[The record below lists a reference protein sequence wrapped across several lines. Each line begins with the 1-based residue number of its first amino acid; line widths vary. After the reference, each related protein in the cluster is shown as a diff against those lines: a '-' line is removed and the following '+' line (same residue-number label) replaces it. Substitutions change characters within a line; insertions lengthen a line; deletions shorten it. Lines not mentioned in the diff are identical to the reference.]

1 MLVSIVS
8 AVVILGL
15 LIIVHE
21 AGHFIVAKKLGVRV
35 IRFSIGYPP
44 KVWGIRR
51 GETEYALG
59 ATPLGGYVRML
70 GDEVGDEPGSEDTE
84 SYLREVELDLL
95 AAAVGEGFALKG
107 ALARADQI
115 LVPIA
120 ERVSRAESGMP
131 MALGATAAAREA
143 DAEAVAL
150 AEFHRPLTVE
160 ERMLLEEIAR
170 TRAIEPAIKALSDR
184 HPERLLERFRQ
195 RAFPSQPLL
204 KRFAIVLAG
213 PLANILFAP
222 LLLSAIAMYGV
233 PRILPIVGQ
242 IQAGMPAAAA
252 GFRTG
257 DLVTAINGVRINSWQ
272 ELSGT
277 VKSSNGAPLKVA
289 VDRKTAAGVEHL
301 TFTLR
306 PKRQDEKT
314 IFGNTTPV
322 WIIGI
327 QPHGEQV
334 IDRVGPLRALYQ
346 GFADTVGM
354 TVALAS
360 GIAQIVNGSTPVRQ
374 ALGGPI
380 MIAQM
385 AGHEAHQGLAN
396 IAMFVVM
403 LSLELGI
410 INLLPVPML
419 DGGHL
424 LFFACEAVR
433 GKPLKLRHREV
444 ALQVG
449 LLLLAALMAF
459 VIFNDIAR
467 IVHS

>member
-8 AVVILGL
+8 AVVILGI

-21 AGHFIVAKKLGVRV
+21 AGHFVVAKKLGVRV

-70 GDEVGDEPGSEDTE
+70 GDEVGDDPGSEDTE
-84 SYLREVELDLL
+84 GYLKEVELDLL
-95 AAAVGEGFALKG
+95 AAAEGDGFALKG
-107 ALARADQI
+107 ATETADQI
-115 LVPIA
+115 LMPIA
-120 ERVSRAESGMP
+120 DRFAH
-131 MALGATAAAREA
+131 AASEA
-143 DAEAVAL
+143 DAASLAL
-150 AEFHRPLTVE
+150 ADFHRPITLE

-170 TRAIEPAIKALSDR
+170 ARAVEPAIKALSER
-184 HPERLLERFRQ
+184 HPERLLERFRK
-195 RAFPSQPLL
+195 RAFPSQPLI

-222 LLLSAIAMYGV
+222 VLLTAITMYGV
-233 PRILPIVGQ
+233 PRLLPIVGQ
-242 IQAGMPAAAA
+242 IQPGMPAAAA

-257 DLVTAINGVRINSWQ
+257 DLVTAINGTPVKSWQ
-272 ELSGT
+272 ALSST
-277 VKSSNGAPLKVA
+277 VKSSNGVPLKVA
-289 VDRKTAAGVEHL
+289 VDRKAGGSVQHL
-301 TFTLR
+301 TFTLTSR
-306 PKRQDEKT
+306 RQDEKT
-314 IFGNTTPV
+314 IFGTTTAV
-322 WIIGI
+322 WIIGVL
-327 QPHGEQV
+327 PRGDQV
-334 IDRVGPLRALYQ
+334 VDRVGPLRALYQ
-346 GFADTVGM
+346 GCADTVGM
-354 TVALAS
+354 TVALAT
-360 GIAQIVNGSTPVRQ
+360 GIAQIVDGSTPVRQ

>member
-8 AVVILGL
+8 AVIILGI

-21 AGHFIVAKKLGVRV
+21 AGHFVVAKRLGVRV

-44 KVWGIRR
+44 KIWGIRL

-59 ATPLGGYVRML
+59 ATPLGGYVKML
-70 GDEVGDEPGSEDTE
+70 GDEVGDEPGAEDTE
-84 SYLREVELDLL
+84 GFLKEVELDLL
-95 AAAVGEGFALKG
+95 AAAVGEGLALK
-107 ALARADQI
+107 AAAERAEEI

-120 ERVSRAESGMP
+120 ERIDRAESGAP
-131 MALGATAAAREA
+131 VSIGALAASREP
-143 DAEAVAL
+143 DAAAVAL
-150 AEFHRPLTVE
+150 AEFHRPLKLE
-160 ERMLLEEIAR
+160 EQLLLQEIAR
-170 TRAIEPAIKALSDR
+170 AHAIEPAIKALSER
-184 HPERLLERFRQ
+184 HPERLLERFRL

-222 LLLSAIAMYGV
+222 ILLTAVAMYGV
-233 PRILPIVGQ
+233 PHLQPIVGQ
-242 IQAGMPAAAA
+242 IQPGMPAAMA
-252 GFRTG
+252 GFKSG
-257 DLVTAINGVRINSWQ
+257 DRVVAINGAAVKTWFD
-272 ELSGT
+272 LSGI
-277 VKSSNGAPLKVA
+277 VKSSNGAPLKV
-289 VDRKTAAGVEHL
+289 TVERPDGRATERL
-301 TFTLR
+301 TFTLT
-306 PKRQDEKT
+306 PQRQNEKT
-314 IFGNTTPV
+314 IFGNQTPV
-322 WIIGI
+322 WIIGVLPRGDQSI
-327 QPHGEQV
+327 E
-334 IDRVGPLRALYQ
+334 RLGPLRAAKQ
-346 GFADTVGM
+346 GCTDAIGM
-354 TVALAS
+354 IGAFVT
-360 GIAQIVNGSTPVRQ
+360 GIAQIVDGSTPVRQ

-396 IAMFVVM
+396 LTLFVVM